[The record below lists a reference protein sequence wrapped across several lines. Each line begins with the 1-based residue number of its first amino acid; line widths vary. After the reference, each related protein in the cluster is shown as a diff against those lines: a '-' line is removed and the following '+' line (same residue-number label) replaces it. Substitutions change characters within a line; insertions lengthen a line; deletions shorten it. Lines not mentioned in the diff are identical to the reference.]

1 MSILKISYEKVL
13 IRMGANIYKT
23 KVDSKNEKAI
33 LESIEFVEKIL
44 KPQHTISF
52 ATKKTI
58 DNKIY
63 LDDFVIASKDIL
75 KLLENSNVVYGF
87 VATIGKELDKKI
99 NSLLEDKQVY
109 PAYIYDS
116 IGSVAIETYVNKIC
130 DEIKSKYSTSTM
142 RFSPGYGDWT
152 IDNQKTFLNW
162 LGADK
167 IGITLSDTYQMSP
180 RKSVSAIFGV
190 CKN

>member
-1 MSILKISYEKVL
+1 MSNLKISYEKVL

-33 LESIEFVEKIL
+33 LEAIEFVERIL

-52 ATKKTI
+52 AQKKI
-58 DNKIY
+58 LNDEIVLDNFIIK
-63 LDDFVIASKDIL
+63 SKDII
-75 KLLENSNVVYGF
+75 KLLENSNLVYGF
-87 VATIGKELDKKI
+87 VATIGKDLDKKI
-99 NSLLEDKQVY
+99 ESLLDNKQVY

-116 IGSVAIETYVNKIC
+116 IGSVAIETYVNKLC
-130 DEIKSKYSTSTM
+130 DEIKAKYKDSTM

-152 IDNQKTFLNW
+152 IDNQQSFLNW
-162 LGADK
+162 LGADN
-167 IGITLSDTYQMSP
+167 IGISLSKTYQMSP

-190 CKN
+190 SSL

>member
-1 MSILKISYEKVL
+1 MPVLKICYEQVL
-13 IRMGANIYKT
+13 IRMGANKYKT

-44 KPQHTISF
+44 KPQHTTAF
-52 ATKKTI
+52 ATKKVT

-63 LDDFVIASKDIL
+63 LDDFIINSKDIL
-75 KLLENSNVVYGF
+75 KLLENCNLVYGL
-87 VATIGKELDKKI
+87 VATIGKEFDNKI

-109 PAYIYDS
+109 LSYIYDS
-116 IGSVAIETYVNKIC
+116 IGSVAIETYINKIC
-130 DEIKSKYSTSTM
+130 NDIKAKYNKTTM

-152 IDNQKTFLNW
+152 IDNQKNFLEW
-162 LGADK
+162 LGAQK
-167 IGITLSDTYQMSP
+167 IGITLSSTYQMSP

-190 CKN
+190 CE